1 MAYQAAVITVSDKG
15 STGERVDT
23 SGPAVRAMLEGAGYQ
38 VIHTA
43 IVPDDKLQIGR
54 ELTRCADELGCD
66 LVLTTGGEAKAMLLL
81 IALCIVAVV
90 AARVV
95 FPKEVKE
102 ELHEEL
108 EELTELGHHEEKD
121 EPKEEKP

>member
-1 MAYQAAVITVSDKG
+1 MYVISGILGLSAV
-15 STGERVDT
+15 
-23 SGPAVRAMLEGAGYQ
+23 
-38 VIHTA
+38 
-43 IVPDDKLQIGR
+43 
-54 ELTRCADELGCD
+54 
-66 LVLTTGGEAKAMLLL
+66 VLTTGGEAKAMLLL

-102 ELHEEL
+102 ELHEEI
-108 EELTELGHHEEKD
+108 EELTELGHHAEKKED